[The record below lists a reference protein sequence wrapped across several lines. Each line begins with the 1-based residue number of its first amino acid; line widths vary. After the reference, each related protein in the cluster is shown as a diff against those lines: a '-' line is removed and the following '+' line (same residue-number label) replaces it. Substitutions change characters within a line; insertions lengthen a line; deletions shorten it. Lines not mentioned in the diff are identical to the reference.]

1 MKIWLGYGTEHSMNL
16 VMIGKFDENKDASQA
31 FAAIQQI
38 MDQTNVDVESG
49 LLEVGDPPDRYTDA
63 MMKLAEDFRL
73 YSLRPAEFEQ
83 FVYDVAIDLKDDKI
97 LITTDEADVS
107 AFLKFLVDKGARV
120 EVYSAH
126 YHTDTGY
133 GRGSGS

>member
-16 VMIGKFDENKDASQA
+16 VMIGKFDENEDASQA
-31 FAAIQQI
+31 FAVIQHI

-63 MMKLAEDFRL
+63 MKKLAGDFNL
-73 YSLRPAEFEQ
+73 YSLRAAEFEQ
-83 FVYDVAIDLKDDKI
+83 FVYDVAINLNDGKI
-97 LITTDEADVS
+97 VITTDEADVS

-126 YHTDTGY
+126 DHPDTGY
-133 GRGSGS
+133 GRGSGG

>member
-31 FAAIQQI
+31 FAAIQHI

-49 LLEVGDPPDRYTDA
+49 LLEVGDPPDRYTDV
-63 MMKLAEDFRL
+63 MMKLAEDFNL

-83 FVYDVAIDLKDDKI
+83 FVYDVDIDLKDDKI
-97 LITTDEADVS
+97 VITTDEADVS

-126 YHTDTGY
+126 DHPDTGY
-133 GRGSGS
+133 GRGSGR